1 MITITNPKWANVQSG
16 ILPQKE
22 FEEILPKLE
31 ELKAKAQINF
41 IYDYVDRNCSDK
53 IHITCYS
60 TDAVKFIVWGLLLS

>member
-1 MITITNPKWANVQSG
+1 MITITDSKWTNVQSS

-41 IYDYVDRNCSDK
+41 IYEYVDRNCSDK
-53 IHITCYS
+53 IQITCYS
-60 TDAVKFIVWGLLLS
+60 TDAAKPIVCGLLLS